1 MAYSINLR
9 AFLDT
14 LAWSEGTDNN
24 TQFTYNKGYDVMVG
38 QKLLFHSYRD
48 HPRTIIPLS
57 ATLSSSAAGRYQI
70 LQKTYDDYKVKTGV
84 KDFSP
89 ASQDAIAVRLIKDRK
104 ALEDVEAGRFE
115 EAVKKCNTI
124 WASLPGSPYGQRTH
138 QMEPLKAIFM
148 TRQIAY
154 K

>member
-1 MAYSINLR
+1 MYSANLR

-14 LAWSEGTDNN
+14 LAWSEGTDNSLQA
-24 TQFTYNKGYDVMVG
+24 TRNKGYDVMVG
-38 QKLLFHSYRD
+38 QNLLFVSYRD
-48 HPRTIIPLS
+48 HPRIVVQINPKL
-57 ATLSSSAAGRYQI
+57 ASSAAGRYQI
-70 LQKTYDDYKVKTGV
+70 LQKTFDEYKVKTGV

-89 ASQDAIAVRLIKDRK
+89 ASQDAIAIRLIKDRK

-138 QMEPLKAIFM
+138 QMEALKAIFM
-148 TRQIAY
+148 TRQISY